1 MSEAPLQFAQGDDAV
16 ELWRADLYGLLA
28 QLWVGPPD
36 RELLQRLQAAPPAP
50 TEPGAVLA
58 EPWQG
63 LVNAMKAGSVEAMAD
78 EFDTLF
84 QGVGKPEVFLY
95 ASYYLSGFLNERPL
109 VQLRK
114 SLDELGLRRDT
125 ARAETEDHVS
135 FVFEVMRYLIAGDD
149 AAVCNLEQQ
158 RRFFRAHVQTWIE
171 PLCDAVAAHPRAVA
185 YRAVAA
191 FTRSFIQVEA
201 QGFDMLE
208 A

>member
-1 MSEAPLQFAQGDDAV
+1 MSEAPLRFTQGDDAV
-16 ELWRADLYGLLA
+16 EIWRADLYGLLA
-28 QLWVGPPD
+28 QLWVAPPD
-36 RELLQRLQAAPPAP
+36 GELMQRLQAAPAVPNA
-50 TEPGAVLA
+50 PGAILA
-58 EPWQG
+58 EPWQE
-63 LVNAMKAGSVEAMAD
+63 LVDAMKASGVESLAD

-114 SLDELGLRRDT
+114 SLDELGLTRDA

-135 FVFEVMRYLIAGDD
+135 FVLEVMRYLIAGDD
-149 AAVCNLEQQ
+149 VAVCNLEQQ
-158 RRFFRAHVQTWIE
+158 RRFFRAHVLTWIE
-171 PLCDAVAAHPRAVA
+171 PFCDAVSAHPRAVG

-191 FTRSFIQVEA
+191 FTRAFIQVEA